1 MGAAYRVMSSN
12 AYPAARFPGSSVL
25 AWAIAGSL
33 RPLQAL
39 IVAPSLLFLATLALM
54 LFHPPDFNFHSIDRV
69 AFGLLILVVLLRACV
84 LRQPLQF
91 ATPLT
96 WPMLALLLL
105 AFYGVLSQPNDAE
118 TWSLF
123 AAKWLVPF
131 TLYQLAA
138 YIFDDAQSLRRFET
152 FSLIVLGYLSLTA
165 IFFMFDAR
173 QFIFP
178 RYILDEGLGYH
189 ADRARGPFL
198 QAVANGVTLNLLGLV
213 ALNAFRRR
221 RLRGMLALL
230 LLVALPLAIVATKT
244 RAVWLSFALSIL
256 GLLFIS
262 PSRRLRRVCLCFVL
276 AGSVGLAAV
285 AVFGN
290 RNTSLADRLE
300 ERGPVIFRMA
310 IYQAGWEMFL
320 EKPLAGWGAT
330 DMQTEL
336 SKRISDFHQE
346 QFFFHNTYL
355 EIVVQYGLVGLL
367 LYLWIV
373 LDLFK
378 LGSGRRRRV
387 PAANSSFLDQEFRS
401 LWPLLL
407 GVYLLNG
414 SFVVMNY
421 QFVNGFLFTV
431 ARLLAAQNRRHAEVE
446 PNALAS

>member
-1 MGAAYRVMSSN
+1 MSST
-12 AYPAARFPGSSVL
+12 AYSETRIGGGDFV
-25 AWAIAGSL
+25 AWAFGSVF
-33 RPLQAL
+33 RPLHAL
-39 IVAPSLLFLATLALM
+39 VAAPGLLFLATLGLM
-54 LFHPPDFNFHSIDRV
+54 LFHPPDFNFHSIDRF
-69 AFGLLILVVLLRACV
+69 AFGLLVLVVLLRACV
-84 LRQPLQF
+84 LRQPLRF
-91 ATPLT
+91 AGPVT
-96 WPMLALLLL
+96 WPMLTLLLL
-105 AFYGVLSQPNDAE
+105 AFYGIISQPSDAE

-131 TLYQLAA
+131 TLFQLAA
-138 YIFDDAQSLRRFET
+138 RVFDDTQALRRFET

-165 IFFMFDAR
+165 IFFMVDAK

-198 QAVANGVTLNLLGLV
+198 QAVANGVALNLLGLV
-213 ALNAFRRR
+213 ALNSFRRK
-221 RLRGMLALL
+221 RLRGVLAVLF
-230 LLVALPLAIVATKT
+230 LVALPLAIVATKT

-256 GLLFIS
+256 VLLLFS
-262 PSRRLRRVCLCFVL
+262 PSPRLRRACLCLAL
-276 AGSVGLAAV
+276 AGGIGLAAV
-285 AVFGN
+285 VVFAD
-290 RNTSLADRLE
+290 RNTSLGDRLE

-320 EKPLAGWGAT
+320 EKPLAGWGAA

-336 SKRISDFHQE
+336 SKRISEFHQE

-373 LDLFK
+373 VDLFR
-378 LGSGRRRRV
+378 LGRMRSWPG
-387 PAANSSFLDQEFRS
+387 ASTNTSFLDQQFRAV
-401 LWPLLL
+401 WPLLL
-407 GVYLLNG
+407 AVYLLNG

-431 ARLLAAQNRRHAEVE
+431 AGLLVAQNRRNAEAAPVLE
-446 PNALAS
+446 T

>member
-1 MGAAYRVMSSN
+1 M
-12 AYPAARFPGSSVL
+12 
-25 AWAIAGSL
+25 
-33 RPLQAL
+33 
-39 IVAPSLLFLATLALM
+39 TLM

-69 AFGLLILVVLLRACV
+69 AFVLLILVVLLRMCV
-84 LRQPLQF
+84 LQQAIQIRGPVT
-91 ATPLT
+91 A
-96 WPMLALLLL
+96 PMLALLLL
-105 AFYGVLSQPNDAE
+105 AFYGVVSQPNDAE

-138 YIFDDAQSLRRFET
+138 YIFNDARSLRRFET

-165 IFFMFDAR
+165 IFFMIDCK
-173 QFIFP
+173 QLIFP
-178 RYILDEGLGYH
+178 SYILDEGLGYH

-198 QAVANGVTLNLLGLV
+198 QAVANGVALNLLGLV
-213 ALNAFRRR
+213 ALNSFRRK
-221 RLRGMLALL
+221 RLRGVLALL
-230 LLVALPLAIVATKT
+230 FLVALPLAIVATKT

-256 GLLFIS
+256 ALLFFS
-262 PSRRLRRVCLCFVL
+262 PSPRLRRACLCFAL
-276 AGSVGLAAV
+276 AGAIGLAAV
-285 AVFGN
+285 VTFADG
-290 RNTSLADRLE
+290 NTSLSDRLE

-320 EKPLAGWGAT
+320 QKPLAGWGAA

-367 LYLWIV
+367 LYLWMV
-373 LDLFK
+373 VDLLK
-378 LGSGRRRRV
+378 LGRRHGR
-387 PAANSSFLDQEFRS
+387 PTSSIGSSFLDQEFRA

-407 GVYLLNG
+407 GAYLLNG

-431 ARLLAAQNRRHAEVE
+431 AGLLVAQDRRSAAVE
-446 PNALAS
+446 PNYLAG